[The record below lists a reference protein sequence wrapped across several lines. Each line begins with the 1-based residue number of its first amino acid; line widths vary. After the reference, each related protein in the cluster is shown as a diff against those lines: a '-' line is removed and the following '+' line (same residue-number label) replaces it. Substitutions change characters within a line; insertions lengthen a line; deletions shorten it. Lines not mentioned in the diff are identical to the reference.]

1 MAESIQKMGILDKV
15 EVEVRIGMEM
25 ASLVVYWECFGC
37 VRYMGRR
44 CGGEGR
50 VSGGEQGVVIGL
62 ELHGYMSREQICNR
76 QSLQNGQQRGIY
88 SLSSIYPIPSSLLPP
103 LSLSLSSRLFL
114 FAPPNS
120 LLPPPPPQLCQLS
133 ISTLPPP
140 II

>member
-25 ASLVVYWECFGC
+25 ASLVVCWECFGH
-37 VRYMGRR
+37 V
-44 CGGEGR
+44 CGSSMRGEGR
-50 VSGGEQGVVIGL
+50 VGGGEQGVVIGL

-103 LSLSLSSRLFL
+103 
-114 FAPPNS
+114 
-120 LLPPPPPQLCQLS
+120 PPPQLCQLS

>member
-25 ASLVVYWECFGC
+25 ASLVVCWECFGH
-37 VRYMGRR
+37 V
-44 CGGEGR
+44 CGSSMRGEGR
-50 VSGGEQGVVIGL
+50 VGGGEQGVVIGL
-62 ELHGYMSREQICNR
+62 ELHGYMGREQICNR

-88 SLSSIYPIPSSLLPP
+88 SLSSISPIPSSLLPP
-103 LSLSLSSRLFL
+103 ISLSLSSRLFL